1 MLVCLSSE
9 SVYVLVCNVLLE
21 RNVSACYI
29 ATLAIDL
36 GLHGSWQNLPG
47 ICLKEDYQSISETL
61 QIKILPTTVKS
72 KIYRLCV
79 TSLQGEDDS
88 SGTCAA
94 RGPDPCGTGGE
105 DPSGC
110 HCGGG

>member
-21 RNVSACYI
+21 HNVSACYI

-47 ICLKEDYQSISETL
+47 ICLK
-61 QIKILPTTVKS
+61 KIIRV
-72 KIYRLCV
+72 
-79 TSLQGEDDS
+79 
-88 SGTCAA
+88 
-94 RGPDPCGTGGE
+94 
-105 DPSGC
+105 
-110 HCGGG
+110 